1 MAQMD
6 QTTTAGKSNTVDS
19 DGEDDNASFKS
30 LKQQAAT
37 MDYTLDKATRAA
49 LATPTAKHTSNG
61 PSVRDSILDPAIHH
75 LEFRQYLDAQQK
87 VQSDRDRRAEE
98 QQRQISEQLQRANKQ
113 P

>member
-1 MAQMD
+1 
-6 QTTTAGKSNTVDS
+6 
-19 DGEDDNASFKS
+19 
-30 LKQQAAT
+30 
-37 MDYTLDKATRAA
+37 MDYTLDKAMRGA

-75 LEFRQYLDAQQK
+75 LESRQYLDAQQK

-98 QQRQISEQLQRANKQ
+98 QQRQISEQLQRANKR